1 MAARERTVHI
11 GGGRLRAIGAVRS
24 LAVHPDPDPSAPARP
39 DREWWRHAVVYQIY
53 VRSFADGN
61 GDGTGDIA
69 GMRDRLPY
77 LERLGVDAL
86 WINPWYRSPLRDGGY
101 DVADYREINE
111 QFGTTADAEEFIA
124 EARRHGIRV
133 LVDLVPNH
141 SSSEHRWFQE
151 ALNAPRRSAARR
163 RYHFL
168 DGLGES
174 GELPPNDWR
183 SVFGGPAWTR
193 VADGQWYLH
202 LFDESQPD
210 LNWENPDVP
219 AEFEAVM
226 RFWLDRGAAG
236 FRIDVAHSL
245 VKAEGYPDAGR
256 EFNDGRG
263 TLDPLPYF
271 DRDEI
276 HSIVRRWRRV
286 LDEYDDRMMVAEAW
300 VAAERRPL
308 YLRPD
313 EYHQAF
319 DFDLLTAPWD
329 ANEFER
335 IIEASVRS
343 ADTVG
348 SNPTWVLSNHDV
360 VRHATRYGLAQ
371 DVEPGLW
378 LLDGPRDLL
387 DEARG
392 TRRARAAALVTLAL
406 PGSAYI
412 YQGDELGLPE
422 AWELPLDVLQD
433 PIWHDSGHLVKG
445 RDGCRVPIPWE
456 ATGPSLGFGDGP
468 GWLPQPAGFA
478 SLAASVQ
485 DGDPAST
492 LAMYRT
498 ALDLRRTHL
507 VHEPDF
513 GLLDTDEG
521 ALAFRRGAEFVCV
534 ANMGDESLPMPI
546 GEVLLASGPLDE
558 GRLPVD
564 TAVWIRG

>member
-1 MAARERTVHI
+1 MVRSGANR
-11 GGGRLRAIGAVRS
+11 AVRS
-24 LAVHPDPDPSAPARP
+24 LAVDRDSDLSAPARP
-39 DREWWRHAVVYQIY
+39 GREWWRHAVVYQIY

-61 GDGTGDIA
+61 GDGTGDIT
-69 GMRDRLPY
+69 GMQRRLPY

-111 QFGTTADAEEFIA
+111 QFGTTAEAELFIA

-141 SSSEHRWFQE
+141 SSSEHRWFRE
-151 ALNAPRRSAARR
+151 ALVAAPGSSARG
-163 RYHFL
+163 RYHFV
-168 DGLGES
+168 DGRGAH
-174 GELPPNDWR
+174 GELVPNDWQ

-193 VADGQWYLH
+193 VPDGQWYLH

-210 LNWENPDVP
+210 LNWEHPDVP

-245 VKAEGYPDAGR
+245 TKAPGYPDAGR
-256 EFNDGRG
+256 ENNDGRG
-263 TLDPLPYF
+263 TLDPVPYF
-271 DRDEI
+271 DRDDI
-276 HSIVRRWRRV
+276 HPIVQQWRRV

-319 DFDLLTAPWD
+319 DFDLLTAPWSAD
-329 ANEFER
+329 EFER
-335 IIEASVRS
+335 IIDASVRS
-343 ADTVG
+343 ADAVG

-360 VRHATRYGLAQ
+360 VRHATRYGLP
-371 DVEPGLW
+371 DGVEPGLW
-378 LLDGPRDLL
+378 LLDGPHDLL
-387 DEARG
+387 DGAKG
-392 TRRARAAALVTLAL
+392 TRRARAAALLTLAL

-422 AWELPLDVLQD
+422 AWELPPDVLQD
-433 PIWHDSGHLVKG
+433 PIWHDSGHTVKG
-445 RDGCRVPIPWE
+445 RDGCRVPIPWD

-468 GWLPQPAGFA
+468 GWLPQPPAFP

-492 LAMYRT
+492 LTLYRH
-498 ALDLRRTHL
+498 ALDLRRAHL
-507 VHEPDF
+507 EHETGF
-513 GLLDTDEG
+513 ELLDSLDG
-521 ALAFRRGAEFVCV
+521 VLAFGRGPSFVCTV
-534 ANMGDESLPMPI
+534 NMGDEPSPMPA
-546 GEVLLASGPLDE
+546 GDVLLASGPLDD

-564 TAVWIRG
+564 TAVWTRA